1 MDVDRRENRNCYN
14 YRDFGHLARNYR
26 NRRMENKIGDGKRL
40 EYGQRL
46 MIEWNNEQENLNRE
60 RDLVVLD

>member
-14 YRDFGHLARNYR
+14 YGEFGHMAKNYR
-26 NRRMENKIGDGKRL
+26 NKEIGNRIGDRRRL

-46 MIEWNNEQENLNRE
+46 MIEENNRQKNLNGE
-60 RDLVVLD
+60 RDLVVLN